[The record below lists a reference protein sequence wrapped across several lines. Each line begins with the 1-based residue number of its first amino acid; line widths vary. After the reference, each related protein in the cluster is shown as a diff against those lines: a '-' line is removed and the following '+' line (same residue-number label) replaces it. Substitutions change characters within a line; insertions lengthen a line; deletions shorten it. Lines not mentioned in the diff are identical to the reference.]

1 MEIYEDAIATFRS
14 GATDRA
20 EDFAAFSI
28 VQSRQTA
35 REMAAGRGA
44 RVAAR
49 HRSASSMASSTVAK
63 KPKAS
68 RVSS

>member
-14 GATDRA
+14 GATGRA

-35 REMAAGRGA
+35 REDCRD
-44 RVAAR
+44 RELPTPWLSR
-49 HRSASSMASSTVAK
+49 STVM
-63 KPKAS
+63 PAS
-68 RVSS
+68 D